1 MEIRSVSVG
10 VVAIKSVSTGLYLA
24 MSKKGTLFGS
34 VRIQPGNIF
43 LEVKTSGQGRKVV
56 GVAGY
61 IWVPNECHPMFDVPE
76 ERENLR
82 NLLMES
88 SERYQTVIINHGC
101 TPAPCLTIQKLEL
114 ACSTIKTDSRKKK
127 PKQQWQIASLVH
139 VSPCVPSA
147 NCCFVKQLSKV
158 ITTHC

>member
-61 IWVPNECHPMFDVPE
+61 
-76 ERENLR
+76 
-82 NLLMES
+82 
-88 SERYQTVIINHGC
+88 T
-101 TPAPCLTIQKLEL
+101 
-114 ACSTIKTDSRKKK
+114 
-127 PKQQWQIASLVH
+127 
-139 VSPCVPSA
+139 
-147 NCCFVKQLSKV
+147 
-158 ITTHC
+158 